1 MDGNI
6 LKATSLFFN
15 NLHEVG
21 GLARHRYKKKKMF
34 QAEAVEAEKSFLL
47 VPKSIE
53 KNKIK

>member
-1 MDGNI
+1 MK
-6 LKATSLFFN
+6 L
-15 NLHEVG
+15 G
-21 GLARHRYKKKKMF
+21 GLQDTGIKKKMF